1 MMKTVA
7 APQLREWLMQGEAVL
22 IDVREPAEYWAQ
34 HIAEA
39 RLMPLATLGKEGL
52 PEHAGKKLVFQCQA
66 GKRSG
71 MACDKVTELGLEAD
85 IYSLHG
91 GIAAWTAAGFPVESS
106 GKFFLPLDRQVQ
118 VIVGFCVL
126 LGTIL
131 GYVAHPAFL
140 LLAAICGVGLSF
152 AGATGFCG
160 LALLLAKMP
169 WNRGEAGTGS
179 CCATGRGC
187 H

>member
-7 APQLREWLMQGEAVL
+7 APQLREWLIHGEAVL

-39 RLMPLATLGKEGL
+39 RLIPLSQLGTAAL

-66 GKRSG
+66 GKRSD
-71 MACDKVTELGLEAD
+71 MACDKVTALGLEAD

-91 GIAAWTAAGFPVESS
+91 GIAAWTAAGFPVQSS
-106 GKFFLPLDRQVQ
+106 GRFFLPLDRQVQ
-118 VIVGFCVL
+118 LTVGLCVL

-131 GYVAHPAFL
+131 GYLAHPAFL
-140 LLAAICGVGLSF
+140 LLAGLCGAGLTV

-169 WNRGEAGTGS
+169 WNRGETATAS
-179 CCATGRGC
+179 CCMGGRT
-187 H
+187 